1 MEVVGRQEE
10 QCTLI
15 RRGGPRHFLP
25 QSREKEGKEAHGV
38 TVAQQTLVL
47 LVLVRIQVG
56 LLVEIGNRDT
66 ANGTTMTNSNG
77 QSKAPIAIILAAG
90 KGTRMGSDLPKVV
103 HEVGGRPMVCAV
115 VDACREAGCERIVL
129 VVGYKQEVVRE
140 LMAAQGTQWNRGI
153 EYAVQEQQLGTG
165 HAVLSAKGTLGAAAA
180 ELGRPCFVLAGD
192 GPLIRAETLK
202 TLLGTHIT
210 AHAAA
215 TLATSVIDDPTGY
228 GRIAR
233 NPDRSLRAIV
243 EHKDCTPEQLKIRE
257 VNPSY
262 YCFDTARLFSAL
274 ADVKRN
280 EGSGEYYITD
290 VPELMLKRGER
301 VEVIEAVPP
310 QDILSI
316 NTPAQ
321 LAEVDSIYRSRSTS
335 TSLPGAAR

>member
-1 MEVVGRQEE
+1 MSS
-10 QCTLI
+10 T
-15 RRGGPRHFLP
+15 
-25 QSREKEGKEAHGV
+25 
-38 TVAQQTLVL
+38 
-47 LVLVRIQVG
+47 
-56 LLVEIGNRDT
+56 
-66 ANGTTMTNSNG
+66 NG
-77 QSKAPIAIILAAG
+77 QSEKAPIAIILAAG
-90 KGTRMGSDLPKVV
+90 KGSRMGSDLPKVV

-115 VDACREAGCERIVL
+115 VDACRGAGCERVVL

-140 LMAAQGTQWNRGI
+140 LIAAQGAAWSAGI
-153 EYAVQEQQLGTG
+153 EFAVQEEQLGTG
-165 HAVLSAKGTLGAAAA
+165 HAVLSAKAGLG
-180 ELGRPCFVLAGD
+180 ETVNEKGRPCFVLAGD

-202 TLLGTHIT
+202 TLLQTH
-210 AHAAA
+210 AMAGAAA

-233 NPDRSLRAIV
+233 DSRGKLRAIV
-243 EHKDCTPEQLKIRE
+243 EHKDCTPEQLAIRE

-262 YCFDTARLFSAL
+262 YCFDLAKLFAAL

-290 VPELMLKRGER
+290 VPALLLKRGDR

-321 LAEVDSIYRSRSTS
+321 LAEVDAIYRSRPTANARSGH
-335 TSLPGAAR
+335 GATR